1 MADRSRQQRVAD
13 RIESSSRRAWVALVL
28 GIAAIAVLPAAI
40 EVSRRSKAVG
50 LLDTAYA
57 IPLAFLLAVWS
68 VVMARRA
75 RHNLRW
81 LRVREGG
88 TAVAQAAVVVGTIA
102 ICLAVAAALSVGFY
116 GLVVVYQHSR

>member
-1 MADRSRQQRVAD
+1 
-13 RIESSSRRAWVALVL
+13 VALLL
-28 GIAAIAVLPAAI
+28 GIAAILVMPAAI
-40 EVSRRSKAVG
+40 EVSRRSKTVS

-57 IPLAFLLAVWS
+57 IPLAFALALVS

-88 TAVAQAAVVVGTIA
+88 TAVAQTAVLVGTLGLLLAVV
-102 ICLAVAAALSVGFY
+102 AALSVGFY
-116 GLVVVYQHSR
+116 GLVVVYQHSQ